1 MFPSNPWVPYRLER
15 LDLSNNL
22 LPVLTFDMTFGTKKL
37 KMLNVSNNA
46 ISEVRKFVLGNITAL
61 ETLDLSNNRLSN
73 LNDPEN
79 PFELP
84 ENMTNLY
91 LQNNGIYFINYD
103 KILALKNL
111 KELNVE
117 HNQLI
122 HLNKSLID
130 AIKRGL
136 SVKFIGNPL
145 VCNCEIRS
153 LKHFLLEQTN
163 PLQQYADIVCSQ
175 PRNLNNLKLRDVEDQ
190 QLTCTDLEKANVP
203 VMNHD
208 YEVLP
213 DLRFRDIF
221 L

>member
-37 KMLNVSNNA
+37 KTLNVANNS
-46 ISEVRKFVLGNITAL
+46 ISEVRKFVLGNITSL
-61 ETLDLSNNRLSN
+61 ENLDLSGNKLTNID
-73 LNDPEN
+73 DPEN
-79 PFELP
+79 PFDLP
-84 ENMTNLY
+84 ENITNLY
-91 LQNNGIYFINYD
+91 LQDNAIYRINYD
-103 KILALKNL
+103 YILSLKNL
-111 KELNVE
+111 KELNLE
-117 HNQLI
+117 NNQLI
-122 HLNKSLID
+122 HLNKSLIEE
-130 AIKRGL
+130 IKRGL

-163 PLQQYADIVCSQ
+163 PLQQYADIVCNQ
-175 PRNLNNLKLRDVEDQ
+175 PKNLHNMKLRDIEDQ
-190 QLTCTDLEKANVP
+190 QLTCTDLEKSNVA

-213 DLRFRDIF
+213 DLRFRNIF